1 MASGILGQSAPAATT
16 YTTVY
21 TVPSATT
28 ATFNVNI
35 VNTGTSPV
43 NVRLALAAGATPTTS
58 EFVEY
63 DVNLLANEVLERSG
77 FVAQATKRVVVYS
90 DVATV
95 SVSVYGYEA

>member
-28 ATFNVNI
+28 STFNVNI
-35 VNTGTSPV
+35 VNTGSSPV